1 MAPSMAGM
9 NAAHGDELPRQRR
22 KRRTKAQMA
31 ADRAI
36 AAAFKRKRGRPSKSD
51 VLARQAL
58 IMAAHSGMPVTD
70 PSNIDAILAAQ
81 NASALVPTATATRA
95 RMTKSQL
102 KARRLNQGAGDDGAA
117 VQPGW
122 VGQNVQGVLDG
133 TFDAGYFVTI
143 RVGNTNTILRGVVF
157 APGVAAPLP
166 WPEDAAP
173 RVLKLKRDPSVALPA
188 AGDAGDAADAG
199 DAPAAVAAAPAAAA
213 TGGGAGG
220 LAERPAAPAA
230 ESPPAAEP
238 AATAGAA
245 GRAAAGMA
253 GADAAAPGKLS
264 LTESSAAVVAPSNTG
279 AGAAAAPHRAGEA
292 DKAEGGP
299 EVKGEGGSV
308 WEVVI

>member
-1 MAPSMAGM
+1 MYSRMAPSISAY
-9 NAAHGDELPRQRR
+9 NAAHADELPRQRR

-81 NASALVPTATATRA
+81 NASALVPTATVTRA

-102 KARRLNQGAGDDGAA
+102 KARRLNQAGGDDGAA

-173 RVLKLKRDPSVALPA
+173 RVPKLKRDASVTLPA
-188 AGDAGDAADAG
+188 AEASAAPTATAAGAGSGDL
-199 DAPAAVAAAPAAAA
+199 AAA
-213 TGGGAGG
+213 
-220 LAERPAAPAA
+220 RPAAPAA
-230 ESPPAAEP
+230 PSQTAAAPAV
-238 AATAGAA
+238 
-245 GRAAAGMA
+245 AAAGGACNAAVVVAAGAVA
-253 GADAAAPGKLS
+253 GADAAAAGKKPV
-264 LTESSAAVVAPSNTG
+264 TERAVAVAPTG
-279 AGAAAAPHRAGEA
+279 AGASHAAGEGGG
-292 DKAEGGP
+292 AEGAQ
-299 EVKGEGGSV
+299 EGKDEAGSV

>member
-1 MAPSMAGM
+1 MAPSISAY
-9 NAAHGDELPRQRR
+9 NVAHADELPRQRR

-102 KARRLNQGAGDDGAA
+102 KARRLNQAGGDDGAA

-173 RVLKLKRDPSVALPA
+173 RVPKLKRDASITLPA
-188 AGDAGDAADAG
+188 AEASAAPTAT
-199 DAPAAVAAAPAAAA
+199 AAAGE
-213 TGGGAGG
+213 GGGAEGAQEG
-220 LAERPAAPAA
+220 KDE
-230 ESPPAAEP
+230 
-238 AATAGAA
+238 AG
-245 GRAAAGMA
+245 
-253 GADAAAPGKLS
+253 P
-264 LTESSAAVVAPSNTG
+264 
-279 AGAAAAPHRAGEA
+279 
-292 DKAEGGP
+292 
-299 EVKGEGGSV
+299 V